1 MSNPVRFIASG
12 LLLCASTLTLQPQ
25 LATRRLDRVS
35 QAMGL
40 LYLSIALWLGLKRDD
55 AMLRGF
61 GLAFLAINLYTRFFE
76 FFWDAMP
83 KTIFFLLLGISLW
96 LLGRHAERIWRLG
109 HHENDVTH

>member
-1 MSNPVRFIASG
+1 MNYPVRFIAFG

-25 LATRRLDRVS
+25 LAARRLDRVS

-40 LYLSIALWLGLKRDD
+40 LYLSIGLKRDD